1 MQLSVHH
8 LSGVIM
14 KKFFGIVAATVL
26 AFSLTALDADA
37 KRLGGG
43 SSIGKQRA
51 TPAVQQQT
59 QKTPTQ
65 AAPAQTTAPIAG
77 AAAAP
82 LAKPS
87 FMQKWGGM
95 IAGIGMGALLGSM
108 LGSNFAGLGGILNIL
123 LIAAALFVAYKFFA
137 GRRAA
142 SAAGAGNG
150 MQYAGAGAPVSQ
162 PQTTPVNFGGSAAAT
177 PMEVDTRNI
186 PADFQIE
193 PFVRQAKS
201 AFIRMQAANDA
212 KDLNDLRDFTT
223 PEVYAELSLQMQ
235 ERGEAKQKTDIV
247 TLNADLIEVV
257 TEADVAI
264 ASVRYN
270 GLIRETGEQATPFD
284 EIWHVQKNLKD
295 AKATWLVAG
304 IQQVN

>member
-1 MQLSVHH
+1 
-8 LSGVIM
+8 M
-14 KKFFGIVAATVL
+14 KKFFGVLAATAL
-26 AFSLTALDADA
+26 AFSLTVLDADA

-51 TPAVQQQT
+51 SPSVQQQAP
-59 QKTPTQ
+59 KAPD
-65 AAPAQTTAPIAG
+65 AAAPIARAPVAA

-95 IAGIGMGALLGSM
+95 IAGIGMGALLASM
-108 LGSNFAGLGGILNIL
+108 LGSNFAGLGGLLNVL
-123 LIAAALFVAYKFFA
+123 LIAAALYMAFKFFA
-137 GRRAA
+137 NRRAA
-142 SAAGAGNG
+142 AAGNAGG
-150 MQYAGAGAPVSQ
+150 AMQYAGAGAPMPQ
-162 PQTTPVNFGGSAAAT
+162 PAATTPTNFGAGAAVAA
-177 PMEVDTRNI
+177 PMQVDTRNI

-223 PEVYAELSLQMQ
+223 PEVYAELSMQMQ
-235 ERGEAKQKTDIV
+235 ERGNDKQKTDVV

-257 TEADVAI
+257 TEGDVAI

-304 IQQVN
+304 IQQVG

>member
-1 MQLSVHH
+1 
-8 LSGVIM
+8 M
-14 KKFFGIVAATVL
+14 KKFLGIVAATVL
-26 AFSLTALDADA
+26 ALSLTVMDADA

-43 SSIGKQRA
+43 SSVGKQRSS
-51 TPAVQQQT
+51 PAVQQQT
-59 QKTPTQ
+59 QAQKSPAQ
-65 AAPAQTTAPIAG
+65 AAPAQTAAPV

-95 IAGIGMGALLGSM
+95 IAGIGMGALLGHF
-108 LGSNFAGLGGILNIL
+108 LGSSFAGMGGILNVL
-123 LIAAALFVAYKFFA
+123 LVIAAIYFAYKFFV

-142 SAAGAGNG
+142 GTSNA

-162 PQTTPVNFGGSAAAT
+162 PQTAPVNFGGSAAAA
-177 PMEVDTRNI
+177 PMQVDTRNI

-223 PEVYAELSLQMQ
+223 PEVYAELSMQMQ
-235 ERGEAKQKTDIV
+235 ERGDVKQKTDVV

-257 TEADVAI
+257 TEGDVAI
-264 ASVRYN
+264 ASVRYS

-304 IQQVN
+304 IQQVG

>member
-1 MQLSVHH
+1 
-8 LSGVIM
+8 M
-14 KKFFGIVAATVL
+14 KKVFTVILALGIGFGVAAH
-26 AFSLTALDADA
+26 DAEA
-37 KRLGGG
+37 KRVGGG

-51 TPAVQQQT
+51 TPAVQQQA
-59 QKTPTQ
+59 QKTPAQ
-65 AAPAQTTAPIAG
+65 ATPAQTAAPIAG

-108 LGSNFAGLGGILNIL
+108 LGSSFAGLGGILNVL
-123 LIAAALFVAYKFFA
+123 LIAAALFVAFKFFA
-137 GRRAA
+137 ARRAA
-142 SAAGAGNG
+142 SAGNNG
-150 MQYAGAGAPVSQ
+150 MQFAGAGAPVSQ
-162 PQTTPVNFGGSAAAT
+162 PIDTKPVNFGGSAAAAAA
-177 PMEVDTRNI
+177 MEVDTRNI

-193 PFVRQAKS
+193 PFVRQAKG

-223 PEVYAELSLQMQ
+223 PEVYAELSMQMQ
-235 ERGEAKQKTDIV
+235 ERGNDKQKTDIV
-247 TLNADLIEVV
+247 TLNADLIEVA
-257 TEADVAI
+257 TEGDVAI

>member
-1 MQLSVHH
+1 
-8 LSGVIM
+8 M
-14 KKFFGIVAATVL
+14 KKLYGVLAATVL
-26 AFSLTALDADA
+26 ALTLTVMDADA

-43 SSIGKQRA
+43 GSIGKQRSS
-51 TPAVQQQT
+51 PSVQQQAP
-59 QKTPTQ
+59 KAPD
-65 AAPAQTTAPIAG
+65 AAAPIARAPVAPA

-95 IAGIGMGALLGSM
+95 IAGIGMGALLGHF
-108 LGSNFAGLGGILNIL
+108 LGSSFAGMGGLLNVL
-123 LIAAALFVAYKFFA
+123 LIGAALYFAFKFFSK
-137 GRRAA
+137 RRAG
-142 SAAGAGNG
+142 AGAGNA
-150 MQYAGAGAPVSQ
+150 MQYAGAGAPMQQ
-162 PQTTPVNFGGSAAAT
+162 PVDTKPVNFGGSAAAE
-177 PMEVDTRNI
+177 PMQVDTRNI

-223 PEVYAELSLQMQ
+223 PEVYAELSMQMQ
-235 ERGEAKQKTDIV
+235 ERGDAKQKTDIV

-257 TEADVAI
+257 TEDNVAI

-304 IQQVN
+304 IQQVG

>member
-1 MQLSVHH
+1 
-8 LSGVIM
+8 M
-14 KKFFGIVAATVL
+14 KKLLGVMAATVL
-26 AFSLTALDADA
+26 ALSLTVMDADA

-43 SSIGKQRA
+43 GSIGKQRSS
-51 TPAVQQQT
+51 PAVQQQT
-59 QKTPTQ
+59 QKTPSQT
-65 AAPAQTTAPIAG
+65 AAPTQTAAPIATP
-77 AAAAP
+77 AAP
-82 LAKPS
+82 MAKPS

-108 LGSNFAGLGGILNIL
+108 LGSSFAGLGGILNVL
-123 LIAAALFVAYKFFA
+123 LLGVALYFVFKFFA
-137 GRRAA
+137 NRR
-142 SAAGAGNG
+142 AGAGNA
-150 MQYAGAGAPVSQ
+150 MQFAGAGAPVSA
-162 PQTTPVNFGGSAAAT
+162 PLDTKPVNFGGPAAA
-177 PMEVDTRNI
+177 PMQVDTRNI

-223 PEVYAELSLQMQ
+223 PEIYAELSMQMQ
-235 ERGEAKQKTDIV
+235 ERGDVKQKTDVV

-257 TEADVAI
+257 TEGDVAI
-264 ASVRYN
+264 ASVRYS
-270 GLIRETGEQATPFD
+270 GLVRETGEQAAPFD

>member
-1 MQLSVHH
+1 MN
-8 LSGVIM
+8 
-14 KKFFGIVAATVL
+14 KFLAVLATSVL
-26 AFSLTALDADA
+26 AFTLTIADADA

-43 SSIGKQRA
+43 SSIGKQRSS
-51 TPAVQQQT
+51 PSVQQQAPKAPDAGAT
-59 QKTPTQ
+59 ARAPT
-65 AAPAQTTAPIAG
+65 APASA

-95 IAGIGMGALLGSM
+95 IAGIGMGALLASM
-108 LGSNFAGLGGILNIL
+108 LGSNFAGLGGLLNVL
-123 LIAAALFVAYKFFA
+123 LIAAALYMAYKFFVN
-137 GRRAA
+137 RRA
-142 SAAGAGNG
+142 SANAGNG
-150 MQYAGAGAPVSQ
+150 MQFAGAGAPMS
-162 PQTTPVNFGGSAAAT
+162 PPTSTAPVNFGGGASTA
-177 PMEVDTRNI
+177 PIEVDTRNI

-223 PEVYAELSLQMQ
+223 PEVYAELSMQMQ
-235 ERGEAKQKTDIV
+235 ERDDAKQKTDIV

-257 TEADVAI
+257 TEDNVAI

-304 IQQVN
+304 IQQVG

>member
-1 MQLSVHH
+1 
-8 LSGVIM
+8 M
-14 KKFFGIVAATVL
+14 KKFFGILAATAL
-26 AFSLTALDADA
+26 ALSLTVMDADA

-43 SSIGKQRA
+43 SSIGKQRS

-59 QKTPTQ
+59 QKTPSQ
-65 AAPAQTTAPIAG
+65 AAAPTQTAAPIATP
-77 AAAAP
+77 AAP
-82 LAKPS
+82 MAKPS

-95 IAGIGMGALLGSM
+95 IAGIGMGALLGHF
-108 LGSNFAGLGGILNIL
+108 LGSSFAGMGGLLNIL
-123 LIAAALFVAYKFFA
+123 LIGAALYFAFKFFA
-137 GRRAA
+137 NRRA
-142 SAAGAGNG
+142 SGAGNA
-150 MQYAGAGAPVSQ
+150 MQYAGAGAPMAQ
-162 PQTTPVNFGGSAAAT
+162 PQTTPVNFGAGAAAAV
-177 PMEVDTRNI
+177 PLEVDKRNI

-223 PEVYAELSLQMQ
+223 PEIYAELSMQMQ
-235 ERGEAKQKTDIV
+235 ERGDAKQKTDVV

-257 TEADVAI
+257 TEGDVAI
-264 ASVRYN
+264 ASVRYS
-270 GLIRETGEQATPFD
+270 GLIRETGEQATSFD

-304 IQQVN
+304 IQQVS

>member
-1 MQLSVHH
+1 MKTFL
-8 LSGVIM
+8 GVL
-14 KKFFGIVAATVL
+14 AATVL
-26 AFSLTALDADA
+26 ALSLTVMDADA

-51 TPAVQQQT
+51 SPSVQQQAPKAPDAT
-59 QKTPTQ
+59 ATARAPV
-65 AAPAQTTAPIAG
+65 APA

-95 IAGIGMGALLGSM
+95 IAGIGMGALLGHF
-108 LGSNFAGLGGILNIL
+108 LGSSFAGMGGILNIL
-123 LIAAALFVAYKFFA
+123 LIAAALYIAFKFFA
-137 GRRAA
+137 NRRAA
-142 SAAGAGNG
+142 GAANA
-150 MQYAGAGAPVSQ
+150 MQYAGAGAPASQ
-162 PQTTPVNFGGSAAAT
+162 PIDTKPVKFGGSAAAA

-223 PEVYAELSLQMQ
+223 PEVYAELSMQMQ
-235 ERGEAKQKTDIV
+235 ERGDVKQKTDIV

-257 TEADVAI
+257 TEGDVAI
-264 ASVRYN
+264 ASVRYS

-304 IQQVN
+304 IQQVS